1 MRRANVKEI
10 CWMAVLTILCIACF
24 PINPLILTGL
34 LEPGYYL
41 PSFILGWIVWAV
53 GMVLVMA
60 PIVMFPRRGGVPK
73 GKSFVHTSRLV
84 DTGIYAIVRHPQYL
98 GGILSI
104 FVATL
109 LFYPHWLF
117 AILGIPG
124 AAILY
129 WSTKEEEKRLI
140 ERFGNEYRS
149 YMQRVP
155 RMNLILG
162 ITRLWRHKKTIRAV
176 QNIDNEGYHDGTT
189 FESRENPTTRQGA

>member
-1 MRRANVKEI
+1 MRRVNVKET

-24 PINPLILTGL
+24 PLNPLVLTGL

-41 PSFILGWIVWAV
+41 PSFILGWVVWAI

-60 PIVMFPRRGGVPK
+60 PIVMFPRRGNVPK
-73 GKSFVHTSRLV
+73 GKSFVHTTRVV
-84 DTGIYAIVRHPQYL
+84 DTGIYGVVRHPQYL
-98 GGILSI
+98 GGILAI

-109 LFYPHWLF
+109 LLYPHWLF

-124 AAILY
+124 AVILY
-129 WSTKEEEKRLI
+129 WGTKEEEKRLI
-140 ERFGNEYRS
+140 ERFGNDYRS

-162 ITRLWRHKKTIRAV
+162 IIRLWRLQKHR
-176 QNIDNEGYHDGTT
+176 
-189 FESRENPTTRQGA
+189 

>member
-1 MRRANVKEI
+1 MRRASVKEI

-24 PINPLILTGL
+24 PINPLVLTGL
-34 LEPGYYL
+34 LGTRFYWPL
-41 PSFILGWIVWAV
+41 FTLGWVVWAV

-60 PIVMFPRRGGVPK
+60 PIVMFPRRGGVTK
-73 GKSFVHTSRLV
+73 GKSFVHTTRLV
-84 DTGIYAIVRHPQYL
+84 DTGIYAVVRHPQYL

-117 AILGIPG
+117 VILGIPG

-140 ERFGNEYRS
+140 ERFGGDYQA
-149 YMQRVP
+149 YIQRVP

-162 ITRLWRHKKTIRAV
+162 IIRLCRRQK
-176 QNIDNEGYHDGTT
+176 
-189 FESRENPTTRQGA
+189 SR